1 MTIKDKI
8 INQTVGHKKEAEYTM
23 HINPS
28 NYSQTCLA
36 YKVRTASERRA
47 AVACTDVSTPDV
59 GGDDVGDGGGIRYS
73 HGSEYCCDVMVVV
86 KTGVVLA
93 LAIFVAVQTDIVL
106 TKVLLPVVVG
116 DDLRWWW

>member
-1 MTIKDKI
+1 MAIKDKI
-8 INQTVGHKKEAEYTM
+8 INQTIGHQKEAEYTI

-73 HGSEYCCDVMVVV
+73 HGSGNCCDVLIVAV
-86 KTGVVLA
+86 KMRVVLA

-106 TKVLLPVVVG
+106 AVVLLAVVVG
-116 DDLRWWW
+116 MI